1 MTYYSRLRCTR
12 KRRKREDIIFSMFP
26 RMFKSELFL
35 DYSNKIMD
43 YLGNCEK
50 NPLAQSIDNVLPGVE
65 QCFKNQKDIIYEN
78 GKSV

>member
-1 MTYYSRLRCTR
+1 
-12 KRRKREDIIFSMFP
+12 
-26 RMFKSELFL
+26 
-35 DYSNKIMD
+35 MD

-50 NPLAQSIDNVLPGVE
+50 NPLAQSIDNVLPGVK